1 MRTSDL
7 LQTVELGR
15 EPTDNESRPVRRP
28 GALWRSL
35 RLAQIRTLA
44 SLLSHIEKRP
54 RGQALVRRVR
64 QSGLSPLMNL
74 MLGFRGSFA
83 SLAEAERVAH
93 HFIPSAHEH
102 PDEIG
107 FGLALAEST
116 RESDYPVL
124 FQLAPVAADL
134 RRVFDLGGSI
144 GNLFYTYDRQLQFS
158 PELEWTVCDLPR
170 QRAAGL
176 AYADDK
182 GETRLRFTDRPDE
195 GDGADLFIVSGAL
208 HYFEEPLYPLLS
220 RYMKLPR
227 LVVVNRSPFSRG
239 AALYTVQ
246 DARSHL
252 VACKLHGRR
261 EFLKGMEALGY
272 RLKAAWPVYELQ
284 AWAPLYPEN
293 CDRHYWGFYFTLESI
308 TP

>member
-1 MRTSDL
+1 M
-7 LQTVELGR
+7 
-15 EPTDNESRPVRRP
+15 VRR
-28 GALWRSL
+28 L
-35 RLAQIRTLA
+35 R
-44 SLLSHIEKRP
+44 
-54 RGQALVRRVR
+54 QA
-64 QSGLSPLMNL
+64 GLTPLMNR

-83 SLAEAERVAH
+83 SLAEAELVAH
-93 HFIPSAHEH
+93 RFIPSAHEH
-102 PDEIG
+102 PAEIG

-124 FQLAPVAADL
+124 FHLAPVAAEL

-144 GNLFYTYDRQLQFS
+144 GNLLYTYDRQLHFS
-158 PELEWTVCDLPR
+158 PDLVWTVCDLPR

-176 AYADDK
+176 AYARDK
-182 GETRLRFTDRPDE
+182 SETRLRFTDSPEE

-208 HYFEEPLYPLLS
+208 HYFDEPLYPLLS
-220 RYMKLPR
+220 RYRSLPR
-227 LVVVNRSPFSRG
+227 HVVVNRSPFSRG

-261 EFLKGMEALGY
+261 DFLEGMEALGY

-284 AWAPLYPEN
+284 AWAPLHPEN
-293 CDRHYWGFYFTLESI
+293 CDRHYQGFYFTRDSTGL
-308 TP
+308 